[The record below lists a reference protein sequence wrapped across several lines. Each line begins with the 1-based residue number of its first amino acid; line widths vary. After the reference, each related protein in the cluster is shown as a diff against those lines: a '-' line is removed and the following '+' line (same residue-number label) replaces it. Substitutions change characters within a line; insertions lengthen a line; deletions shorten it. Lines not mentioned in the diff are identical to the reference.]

1 MLLKG
6 EENMSENEKKDPQDL
21 DFWNLDQYIKKR
33 PSPAA
38 VKPFSKSAVEAV
50 EIETVDINQNQTN
63 ITRGSAFSSSAF
75 SKKSEIVGEGTITRF
90 IPPHRDP
97 ALAKKYVLF
106 EYTPNNPLIKSVK
119 VCSEKPDEKV
129 FVDTNLFIRERR
141 VILNKKVS
149 EAPYTAYYSYSP
161 RYSQMSRAQLSYYLW
176 WRENTRNGVF
186 LKADESYIILYAYE
200 LAATG
205 EGEDKEAA
213 LSMLCALVTN
223 YTDKELNPIYRLMI
237 RDIICDFCLVHG
249 LTAPRELMSKLNRQ
263 LLSGSFLPEF
273 FIDLSDENRASALEM
288 GISALSM
295 YDYRKSKFYSDST
308 KQIFKNAMSG
318 AIAALFSDDA
328 AFSAITSF
336 TNGAYGYVTAERRP
350 FSRMVN
356 IVNRSIKLE
365 ITYYQLSNIQSSVTD
380 AMRYSENKIRE
391 HLGVKNKLN
400 IMGINPHVKAA
411 LDAYFDKHYPP
422 KPVID
427 RRRKN
432 ATLREDEPHEYDHFY
447 DAPKVEISPERA
459 LEIERESWSTTKIL
473 TEAFADSEKDTAL
486 NSPTLNAPELVI
498 EPIFDVAPIKQ
509 EPKQPQLKAEIAPTT
524 QESAQSTLFSQIKD
538 EIGEIA
544 DFITLCKLQRTV
556 EQRKFASSHSLTLD
570 EIADTINECAANVF
584 GDIILEDAGG
594 YYTIIEDYI
603 DQF

>member
-1 MLLKG
+1 
-6 EENMSENEKKDPQDL
+6 MSENEKNDPRDL

-33 PSPAA
+33 PSPAPA
-38 VKPFSKSAVEAV
+38 RQFSKSSVEAV
-50 EIETVDINQNQTN
+50 EIESTDSAKAQSS
-63 ITRGSAFSSSAF
+63 ITAGSAFWGSSF
-75 SKKSEIVGEGTITRF
+75 SKESERVGEGTITRF

-106 EYTPNNPLIKSVK
+106 EYTPENPLIKSVK
-119 VCSEKPDEKV
+119 VCSERPGEKV

-141 VILNKKVS
+141 VILNRKAT
-149 EAPYTAYYSYSP
+149 ETPYTAYYSYSP

-176 WRENTRNGVF
+176 WRENTRNGIF

-205 EGEDKEAA
+205 EGEDKTAA
-213 LSMLCALVTN
+213 LSMLCSLLTN

-237 RDIICDFCLVHG
+237 RDIICDFCLIHG
-249 LTAPRELMSKLNRQ
+249 LSAPRELLSRFNRQ
-263 LLSGSFLPEF
+263 LLSNSFLPEF

-295 YDYRKSKFYSDST
+295 YDYRRSKFYSDDT
-308 KQIFKNAMSG
+308 KKLFKEAMSG
-318 AIAALFSDDA
+318 AIAALFSDNI
-328 AFSAITSF
+328 AFSTITSF
-336 TNGAYGYVTAERRP
+336 TNGAYGCVTAERRP

-356 IVNRSIKLE
+356 IVNKSIKLE
-365 ITYYQLSNIQSSVTD
+365 ITYYQLSNIQPAVTD

-391 HLGVKNKLN
+391 HLGVKNKLH
-400 IMGINPHVKAA
+400 IMGINPHIKAV
-411 LDAYFDKHYPP
+411 LDTYFENNYPP
-422 KPVID
+422 KPIID

-432 ATLREDEPHEYDHFY
+432 AVVNEDEPHEYDHFY
-447 DAPKVEISPERA
+447 DAPKVELSPERA

-473 TEAFADSEKDTAL
+473 TEAFSDNEGSVSVQA
-486 NSPTLNAPELVI
+486 PTLNAPELIIDPMPDAVKLKT
-498 EPIFDVAPIKQ
+498 APS
-509 EPKQPQLKAEIAPTT
+509 PSFGDPNTSLAT
-524 QESAQSTLFSQIKD
+524 SNTLYAQIKD

-544 DFITLCKLQRTV
+544 EFITLCKLQRTA
-556 EQRKFASSHSLTLD
+556 EQRKFASSHSLTVD

-594 YYTIIEDYI
+594 YYAIIEDYI